1 DFPLVL
7 SFPDKLD
14 LIDKNNILKSDLKGF
29 KLDDENL
36 NKIEILKEYF
46 ADTQSF
52 FSEYQNKALSTENAI
67 FSEYKIIEKEQDFDL
82 VVLGIDPALG
92 KAKGDYFAIAELKKV
107 DKNKFHLKASGYKIS
122 PSKMIDVILKLYIKY
137 LSLGKIVKIAIE
149 TIAFQEFFKDKLKE
163 EALKLGII

>member
-1 DFPLVL
+1 
-7 SFPDKLD
+7 PDKLD

-67 FSEYKIIEKEQDFDL
+67 FSEYKIIEKEQDLTLWF
-82 VVLGIDPALG
+82 
-92 KAKGDYFAIAELKKV
+92 
-107 DKNKFHLKASGYKIS
+107 
-122 PSKMIDVILKLYIKY
+122 
-137 LSLGKIVKIAIE
+137 
-149 TIAFQEFFKDKLKE
+149 
-163 EALKLGII
+163 

>member
-1 DFPLVL
+1 ML

-52 FSEYQNKALSTENAI
+52 LAN
-67 FSEYKIIEKEQDFDL
+67 
-82 VVLGIDPALG
+82 
-92 KAKGDYFAIAELKKV
+92 
-107 DKNKFHLKASGYKIS
+107 
-122 PSKMIDVILKLYIKY
+122 IKT
-137 LSLGKIVKIAIE
+137 KH
-149 TIAFQEFFKDKLKE
+149 
-163 EALKLGII
+163 